1 MSLLGKVSLALA
13 LGTALLPTGATAQSD
28 WPSQPVRV
36 VVPFGAGGAADTLAR
51 LISDEL
57 SGTFG
62 QQFVV
67 ENTTG
72 AGGVIALTQLTQARP
87 DGYTLGV
94 NNISTTVIAPAIN
107 PNVTYDPETDFTYI
121 AMLGGSPTVWVVNP
135 SIGVDSVEGMVEYAE
150 ASSTIPGYGSPGAG
164 TLSHLIALKYFDD
177 IGVPMEHIAYGG
189 AGAAFLD
196 VVAGHIPLGS
206 GTLSTATPFID
217 AGQIVPIAISTEERD
232 PAIPDVPTFAELG
245 HPELTSTTW
254 FGFVGPAGLP
264 EEIVDQLNTEIN
276 RILDLPEVQER
287 LEPEGLV
294 GDRMTADEFAQYQA
308 DQYALWGPIA
318 AAAEIEQ

>member
-1 MSLLGKVSLALA
+1 
-13 LGTALLPTGATAQSD
+13 

-57 SGTFG
+57 SRTFG

-150 ASSTIPGYGSPGAG
+150 ASSTI
-164 TLSHLIALKYFDD
+164 
-177 IGVPMEHIAYGG
+177 
-189 AGAAFLD
+189 
-196 VVAGHIPLGS
+196 
-206 GTLSTATPFID
+206 
-217 AGQIVPIAISTEERD
+217 
-232 PAIPDVPTFAELG
+232 
-245 HPELTSTTW
+245 
-254 FGFVGPAGLP
+254 
-264 EEIVDQLNTEIN
+264 
-276 RILDLPEVQER
+276 
-287 LEPEGLV
+287 
-294 GDRMTADEFAQYQA
+294 
-308 DQYALWGPIA
+308 
-318 AAAEIEQ
+318 